1 MKIETEKPLTGN
13 RNCCMR
19 CTHSSTAISLS
30 FSLSHSSFAHAPQL
44 SKLFNRTQ
52 RPFGLTVGCLAIKTR
67 QRWRLQ
73 IMMIYRSD
81 FDCESKTNAC
91 LTFIC
96 EWPALRIG
104 GVALNAFPH
113 ARLRGSNALIKTRCH
128 TRRHAHAGAAVCWV
142 EGVAEERCDV
152 CAEGG
157 AELRGACNT
166 ARNSLA
172 GVHFINFRHVSDV
185 AGCKSSAAKLFE
197 NLRRSQTI
205 CGSFPYRNEAC
216 TAMQAPLPSLIPP
229 AGLGLLQC
237 FAYFRK

>member
-1 MKIETEKPLTGN
+1 
-13 RNCCMR
+13 
-19 CTHSSTAISLS
+19 
-30 FSLSHSSFAHAPQL
+30 
-44 SKLFNRTQ
+44 
-52 RPFGLTVGCLAIKTR
+52 
-67 QRWRLQ
+67 
-73 IMMIYRSD
+73 MIYRSD

-96 EWPALRIG
+96 EWAALGIG

-113 ARLRGSNALIKTRCH
+113 ARLRGSNALIKTRCD
-128 TRRHAHAGAAVCWV
+128 TRRHAHAGAAVCRV
-142 EGVAEERCDV
+142 EGGGGEQRKDV
-152 CAEGG
+152 MCVQRG
-157 AELRGACNT
+157 LRGACNT